1 MQATWFYVSVVT
13 AFLLGPVGGT
23 RARGRQR
30 SPAQQPLSNIPAVHS
45 LDLQR
50 FSGRWLLN
58 SVASKCR
65 YLQENNFRLESTS
78 MTLTASTSP
87 TSPLIASTLRKN
99 QQCWNITQ
107 EYIPTQSSSRFLIAD
122 RYDSIEVVVSET
134 DYISYALLYYQKR
147 DQVTMK
153 LYGRSTQ
160 LPDSML
166 DRFEDLAEKQGI
178 SIDHVYPFPKYGGS
192 RSSVACL
199 YEYAAYP
206 YVMRHITAQNCD
218 F

>member
-1 MQATWFYVSVVT
+1 MQATWLYVSAVT
-13 AFLLGPVGGT
+13 AFLLGPVGGA

-30 SPAQQPLSNIPAVHS
+30 PAAQQLLSNIPSVHN

-58 SVASKCR
+58 SVASKCC
-65 YLQENNFRLESTS
+65 YLQENNFQLESTS
-78 MTLTASTSP
+78 MILTAPTSP
-87 TSPLIASTLRKN
+87 TSPLIASTLRKLN

-122 RYDSIEVVVSET
+122 RRDNIEVVVSET
-134 DYISYALLYYQKR
+134 DYISYALLYYRKH
-147 DQVTMK
+147 DQVTLK

-160 LPDSML
+160 LPDSTL

-178 SIDHVYPFPKYGGS
+178 AIDHVYPFPKYGFCE
-192 RSSVACL
+192 VAEKSL
-199 YEYAAYP
+199 
-206 YVMRHITAQNCD
+206 
-218 F
+218 